1 MPRSAI
7 CSADDL
13 EIGSSECSVTWL
25 SEGAPCLRLRGS
37 WRRARY
43 GSDITAKPQQITT

>member
-25 SEGAPCLRLRGS
+25 SEGGPCLRLGGS
-37 WRRARY
+37 WLRARY
-43 GSDITAKPQQITT
+43 GSDFTARPQPIIT